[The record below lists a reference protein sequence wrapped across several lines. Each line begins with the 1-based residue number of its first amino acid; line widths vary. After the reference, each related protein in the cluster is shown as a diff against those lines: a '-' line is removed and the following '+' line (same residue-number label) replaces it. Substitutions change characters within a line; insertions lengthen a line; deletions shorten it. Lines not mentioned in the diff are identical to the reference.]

1 MGDQRLIAVGT
12 RSLRWLNSCQIDRL
26 GRFSPVGSDECWH
39 FGTEKPVFDQQ
50 PVEAWA
56 SIDANAT
63 AMRVAPHPEWKG
75 AAQVAFG
82 WFCGSNIRSEP
93 VRNLSTGGCFDGLQ
107 RTGMNA
113 NQGAESTLS
122 YLLGAVS
129 ISALSDVQPAD
140 RHHPAPLA
148 ITANLVLDGKRVA

>member
-1 MGDQRLIAVGT
+1 
-12 RSLRWLNSCQIDRL
+12 
-26 GRFSPVGSDECWH
+26 
-39 FGTEKPVFDQQ
+39 
-50 PVEAWA
+50 
-56 SIDANAT
+56 
-63 AMRVAPHPEWKG
+63 
-75 AAQVAFG
+75 
-82 WFCGSNIRSEP
+82 
-93 VRNLSTGGCFDGLQ
+93 
-107 RTGMNA
+107 MNA